1 MPASWRISA
10 RTASIPW
17 SSSWRSRRS
26 STSISLTR
34 RRRSSA
40 PSAMPCPTYTERSES
55 SLPQRVVV
63 TGLGLVTPVG
73 NDVESTWQGLLA
85 GKSGAAPI
93 TKFDPKDQSVRF
105 ACEVKGFDAL
115 RYMDRKEAR
124 RYDLF
129 AQFALAAAHQ
139 AVSQAGLEG
148 KFPDPERTG
157 VVIGSGIGGMQTY
170 EENCKIFLT
179 KGPDRVSP
187 FFVPMFIPDI
197 AAGLVSIR
205 YGLKGPNFATVSACA
220 SSAHA
225 IGESFNM
232 IRTGKADAMVTGG
245 SEGAITGLTVAA
257 FANMKALS
265 TRNDAPETASRPF
278 DKERDGFVLAD
289 GGAMVILESL
299 EHAERRGT
307 RILGEVLGYG
317 LSADAYHITSP
328 AECGEGAQ
336 RAMRDALEDGK
347 IDLNDVGYIN
357 AHGTSTPQG
366 DIAETQAV
374 KAVFGEH
381 ARNLVFGST
390 KSMTG
395 HLLGGAGALEFI
407 VSLLASTCGVI
418 PPTINQFTPDP
429 ECDLDSAPN
438 RKVERR
444 VDVALSNSFG
454 FGGHNVTLAV
464 RRWES

>member
-1 MPASWRISA
+1 VR
-10 RTASIPW
+10 
-17 SSSWRSRRS
+17 
-26 STSISLTR
+26 
-34 RRRSSA
+34 
-40 PSAMPCPTYTERSES
+40 
-55 SLPQRVVV
+55 RVVV

-73 NDVESTWQGLLA
+73 TDVESSWSALLA
-85 GKSGAAPI
+85 GTPGAAPI
-93 TKFDPKDQSVRF
+93 TKFDPQQLSVRF
-105 ACEVKGFDAL
+105 ACEVKGFDPL
-115 RYMDRKEAR
+115 QYMDRKEAR

-139 AVSQAGLEG
+139 AVTQAGLEG
-148 KFPDPERTG
+148 KVPDPDRVG

-170 EENCKIFLT
+170 EDNCKVYLT

-205 YGLKGPNFATVSACA
+205 YGLKGPNYATVSACA

-225 IGESFNM
+225 IGDSYTL
-232 IRTGKADAMVTGG
+232 IRQGVADAMVTGG
-245 SEGAITGLTVAA
+245 AEAAITGLTVAA

-265 TRNDAPETASRPF
+265 TRNDSPETASRPF
-278 DKERDGFVLAD
+278 DADRDGFVLGD
-289 GGAMVILESL
+289 GGAIVVLESL
-299 EHAERRGT
+299 EHAERRGA

-317 LSADAYHITSP
+317 SSGDAYHITSP
-328 AECGEGAQ
+328 AENGEGAQ
-336 RAMRDALEDGK
+336 RAMRACLADGR
-347 IDLNDVGYIN
+347 IDPRDVGYIN
-357 AHGTSTPQG
+357 AHGTSTEQG

-374 KAVFGEH
+374 KAVFGEQ
-381 ARNLVFGST
+381 ARTLIFGST

-395 HLLGGAGALEFI
+395 HLLGAAGALEFGVALL
-407 VSLLASTCGVI
+407 VSRCGVI

-429 ECDLDSAPN
+429 QCDLDCAPN

-464 RRWES
+464 RRWE

>member
-1 MPASWRISA
+1 MR
-10 RTASIPW
+10 
-17 SSSWRSRRS
+17 
-26 STSISLTR
+26 
-34 RRRSSA
+34 
-40 PSAMPCPTYTERSES
+40 
-55 SLPQRVVV
+55 RVVV

-73 NDVESTWQGLLA
+73 TDVESSWSALLA
-85 GKSGAAPI
+85 GTPGAAPI
-93 TKFDPKDQSVRF
+93 TKFDPQQLSVRF

-139 AVSQAGLEG
+139 AVTQAGLED
-148 KFPDPERTG
+148 KVPDPDRVG

-170 EENCKIFLT
+170 EENCKAFVT

-205 YGLKGPNFATVSACA
+205 YGLKGPNYATVSACA

-225 IGESFNM
+225 IGDSFNL
-232 IRTGKADAMVTGG
+232 IRHGQADAMVTGG
-245 SEGAITGLTVAA
+245 AEAAITGLTVAA
-257 FANMKALS
+257 FSNMKALS
-265 TRNDAPETASRPF
+265 SRNDSPETASRPF
-278 DKERDGFVLAD
+278 DADRDGFVLGD
-289 GGAMVILESL
+289 GGAIVVLESL
-299 EHAERRGT
+299 EHAERRGA

-317 LSADAYHITSP
+317 SSGDAYHITSP
-328 AECGEGAQ
+328 AENGEGAQ
-336 RAMRDALEDGK
+336 RAMRACLADGG
-347 IDLNDVGYIN
+347 IDPKDVGYIN
-357 AHGTSTPQG
+357 AHGTSTEQG

-374 KAVFGEH
+374 KAVFGEQ
-381 ARNLVFGST
+381 ARKLIFGST

-395 HLLGGAGALEFI
+395 HLLGAAGALEFG
-407 VSLLASTCGVI
+407 VSLLAATCGVI

-429 ECDLDSAPN
+429 QCDLDCAPN

-464 RRWES
+464 KRWE

>member
-1 MPASWRISA
+1 MK
-10 RTASIPW
+10 
-17 SSSWRSRRS
+17 RSGN
-26 STSISLTR
+26 SLTH
-34 RRRSSA
+34 
-40 PSAMPCPTYTERSES
+40 
-55 SLPQRVVV
+55 RVVV

-73 NDVESTWQGLLA
+73 NDVESTWHALLD
-85 GKSGAAPI
+85 GKPGAASI
-93 TKFDPKDQSVRF
+93 TKFDASNQRVRF
-105 ACEVKGFDAL
+105 ACEVKGFDPL
-115 RYMDRKEAR
+115 LYIDRKEAR

-129 AQFALAAAHQ
+129 AQLALAAAHQ
-139 AVSQAGLEG
+139 AITQAGLEG
-148 KFPDPERTG
+148 RFPSPERTG

-170 EENCKIFLT
+170 EDNCALYLT

-197 AAGLVSIR
+197 APGLVSIR

-232 IRTGKADAMVTGG
+232 IRHGAADAMVTGG

-265 TRNDAPETASRPF
+265 TRNDSPETASRPF
-278 DKERDGFVLAD
+278 DKDRDGFVLGD
-289 GGAMVILESL
+289 GGAMVVLESL
-299 EHAERRGT
+299 EHAERRGA

-328 AECGEGAQ
+328 AESGEGAQ
-336 RAMRDALEDGK
+336 RAMKSALEDGR
-347 IDLNDVGYIN
+347 IDITDVGYIN

-366 DIAETQAV
+366 DIAETRAV
-374 KAVFGEH
+374 KAVFGDQ
-381 ARNLVFGST
+381 ARKLVFGST

-407 VSLLASTCGVI
+407 VSLLASTCGLI

-464 RRWES
+464 RRWEA

>member
-1 MPASWRISA
+1 VR
-10 RTASIPW
+10 
-17 SSSWRSRRS
+17 
-26 STSISLTR
+26 
-34 RRRSSA
+34 
-40 PSAMPCPTYTERSES
+40 
-55 SLPQRVVV
+55 RVVV

-73 NDVESTWQGLLA
+73 TDVASSWSALLA
-85 GKSGAAPI
+85 GTPGAAPI
-93 TKFDPKDQSVRF
+93 TKFDPQQLSVRF

-139 AVSQAGLEG
+139 AVTQAGLED
-148 KFPDPERTG
+148 KVPDPDRVG

-170 EENCKIFLT
+170 EENCKAFVT

-205 YGLKGPNFATVSACA
+205 YGLKGPNYATVSACA

-225 IGESFNM
+225 IGDSFNL
-232 IRTGKADAMVTGG
+232 IRHGQADAMVTGG
-245 SEGAITGLTVAA
+245 AEAAITGLTVAA
-257 FANMKALS
+257 FSNMKALS
-265 TRNDAPETASRPF
+265 SRNDSPETASRPF
-278 DKERDGFVLAD
+278 DADRDGFVLGD
-289 GGAMVILESL
+289 GGAIVVLESL
-299 EHAERRGT
+299 EHAERRGA

-317 LSADAYHITSP
+317 SSGDAYHITSP
-328 AECGEGAQ
+328 AENGEGAQ
-336 RAMRDALEDGK
+336 RAMRACLADGR
-347 IDLNDVGYIN
+347 IDPKDVGYIN
-357 AHGTSTPQG
+357 AHGTSTEQG

-381 ARNLVFGST
+381 ARKLIFGST

-395 HLLGGAGALEFI
+395 HLLGAAGALEFG
-407 VSLLASTCGVI
+407 VSLLAATCGVI

-429 ECDLDSAPN
+429 QCDLDCAPN
-438 RKVERR
+438 RKVERQ

-454 FGGHNVTLAV
+454 FGGHNVTLV
-464 RRWES
+464 LRP

>member
-1 MPASWRISA
+1 M
-10 RTASIPW
+10 
-17 SSSWRSRRS
+17 RRS
-26 STSISLTR
+26 GSN
-34 RRRSSA
+34 
-40 PSAMPCPTYTERSES
+40 
-55 SLPQRVVV
+55 LPHRVVV

-73 NDVESTWQGLLA
+73 TDVESTWNALLA
-85 GKSGAAPI
+85 GMPGAAPI
-93 TKFDPKDQSVRF
+93 TKFDPAKLSVRF
-105 ACEVKGFDAL
+105 ACEVKGFDPL
-115 RYMDRKEAR
+115 RYIDRKEAR

-148 KFPDPERTG
+148 RFPSPDRTG

-170 EENCKIFLT
+170 EENCTAYVL

-197 AAGLVSIR
+197 APGLVSIR

-225 IGESFNM
+225 IGESYNM
-232 IRTGKADAMVTGG
+232 IRYGAADAMVTGG
-245 SEGAITGLTVAA
+245 SEAAITGLTVAA

-265 TRNDAPETASRPF
+265 FRNDSPETASRPF
-278 DKERDGFVLAD
+278 DKDRDGFVLGD
-289 GGAMVILESL
+289 GGAIVVLESL
-299 EHAERRGT
+299 EHAQRRGA

-328 AECGEGAQ
+328 AEHGEGAQ
-336 RAMRDALEDGK
+336 RAMRACLADGR
-347 IDLNDVGYIN
+347 IDPKDVGYIN
-357 AHGTSTPQG
+357 AHGTSTDQG
-366 DIAETQAV
+366 DVAETEAV
-374 KAVFGEH
+374 KAVLGEQ
-381 ARNLVFGST
+381 ARKLVFGST

-395 HLLGGAGALEFI
+395 HLLGGAGALEFG
-407 VSLLASTCGVI
+407 VSLLAATCGVI

-429 ECDLDSAPN
+429 RCDLDCAPN

-464 RRWES
+464 KRWEA

>member
-1 MPASWRISA
+1 LAK
-10 RTASIPW
+10 
-17 SSSWRSRRS
+17 
-26 STSISLTR
+26 
-34 RRRSSA
+34 
-40 PSAMPCPTYTERSES
+40 
-55 SLPQRVVV
+55 RVVV

-73 NDVESTWQGLLA
+73 TDVDSSWSALLA
-85 GKSGAAPI
+85 GVPGAAPI
-93 TKFDPKDQSVRF
+93 TKFDPQKLSVRF
-105 ACEVKGFDAL
+105 ACEVKGFDPL

-129 AQFALAAAHQ
+129 AQFALAASNQ
-139 AVSQAGLEG
+139 AIAQAGLEG
-148 KFPDPERTG
+148 KFPSPERTG

-170 EENCKIFLT
+170 EENCTAYIQ

-225 IGESFNM
+225 IGESYNF
-232 IRTGKADAMVTGG
+232 IRHGMADAMVTGG
-245 SEGAITGLTVAA
+245 AEAAITGLTVAA

-265 TRNDAPETASRPF
+265 TRNDSPETASRPF
-278 DKERDGFVLAD
+278 DRDRDGFVLGD
-289 GGAMVILESL
+289 GGAIVVLESL
-299 EHAERRGT
+299 EHAQNRGA

-317 LSADAYHITSP
+317 ASGDAYHITSP
-328 AECGEGAQ
+328 AEHGEGAQ
-336 RAMRDALEDGK
+336 RAMRACLADGN
-347 IDLNDVGYIN
+347 IDVKDVGYIN
-357 AHGTSTPQG
+357 AHGTSTEQG
-366 DIAETQAV
+366 DIAETEAV
-374 KAVFGEH
+374 KAVFGDQ
-381 ARNLVFGST
+381 ARKLIFGST

-395 HLLGGAGALEFI
+395 HLLGAAGALEFG
-407 VSLLASTCGVI
+407 VSLLVTTCGVI

-438 RKVERR
+438 QKVERK
-444 VDVALSNSFG
+444 VDVAVSNSFG

-464 RRWES
+464 RAWGG